1 MSAAHHHSRHAPRAK
16 GFTLLELLAA
26 LALLALLMA
35 GVWSG
40 IRTATH
46 TVRAGE
52 AVVERIDAMRG
63 AQQFL
68 RREFA
73 QVMAIPWALDDDGNG
88 VVFSGNAT
96 GMRYVAPL
104 PGYLGRLGPQLQTLR
119 LLPDGDGRQRL
130 EIAFALL
137 PPDGSAPQPFGQPQV
152 LLRGIREGEFAYR
165 GFDAQE
171 RPVDWQSDW
180 SDDSRTPALVQVKLQ
195 LADGSWPL
203 LQAPLRV
210 DASAITGPAALM
222 PRMRMRPTR

>member
-1 MSAAHHHSRHAPRAK
+1 
-16 GFTLLELLAA
+16 
-26 LALLALLMA
+26 LLALLMA

-52 AVVERIDAMRG
+52 AMVERVDAMRG

-88 VVFSGNAT
+88 VVFSGDAT
-96 GMRYVAPL
+96 EMRYVAPL

-119 LLPDGDGRQRL
+119 LLPDGDGRLRL

-137 PPDGSAPQPFGQPQV
+137 PPDGSAPQPFGQPEV
-152 LLRGIREGEFAYR
+152 LLRGIREGSFAYR

-171 RPVDWQSDW
+171 RPVDWRSDW
-180 SDDSRTPALVQVKLQ
+180 SDGRRTPALVQVKLQ
-195 LADGSWPL
+195 LADGRWPL

-210 DASAITGPAALM
+210 DASAVTGPAALM
-222 PRMRMRPTR
+222 PRMMRAR